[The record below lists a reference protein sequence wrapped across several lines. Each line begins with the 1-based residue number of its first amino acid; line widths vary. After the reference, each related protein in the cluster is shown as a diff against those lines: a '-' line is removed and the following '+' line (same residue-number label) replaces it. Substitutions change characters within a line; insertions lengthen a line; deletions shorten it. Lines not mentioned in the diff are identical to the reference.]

1 MAIETALK
9 NARGV
14 AVAKNNLA
22 TVALAEG
29 QTDAALALFAE
40 SLRGFRAIDNV
51 RESAFPLLGLADAH
65 IVAHDLDAAR
75 AFIDECLKVRRE
87 VGDQKGIADAIRA
100 LGWLEL
106 EAGQDTAALEHVHE
120 AARVAHALK
129 DRRGIAES
137 LSLVAVWG
145 SRHEQHELAVRLSAA
160 SHQIRQGFSYAR
172 PPLIISR
179 REEALAR
186 AKEALGEAVFKRCWL
201 QGTLL
206 TPDQAVEQALKMGS
220 VVS

>member
-14 AVAKNNLA
+14 AVANNNFA

-29 QTDAALALFAE
+29 RTDDAIALFAE

-65 IVAHDLDAAR
+65 IVQADFAAAR
-75 AFIDECLKVRRE
+75 SFIDDCLQVRRE
-87 VGDQKGIADAIRA
+87 VGDQKGIADATRA

-106 EAGQDTAALEHVHE
+106 EAGHDAAALEHVRE
-120 AARVAHALK
+120 AAKGAHALK
-129 DRRGIAES
+129 DRRGIADS
-137 LSLVAVWG
+137 LSLVAMWCG
-145 SRHEQHELAVRLSAA
+145 RHQQHERVVRLSAA

-172 PPLIISR
+172 PPLLIGR

-206 TPDQAVEQALKMGS
+206 TPDQAVDQALGR
-220 VVS
+220 